1 MLAKMILLKS
11 ALYWRCCMWLLKSVK
26 LNVLFIFLR
35 FLFTYVPMSD
45 GARIDVTVSE
55 LYDSTYVGNPH
66 DLVKHSTCVPLM

>member
-1 MLAKMILLKS
+1 MLGNASSNLDRASSGTLTITSFIALLPD
-11 ALYWRCCMWLLKSVK
+11 
-26 LNVLFIFLR
+26 R

-66 DLVKHSTCVPLM
+66 DLVNLWSAA

>member
-1 MLAKMILLKS
+1 MLVIL
-11 ALYWRCCMWLLKSVK
+11 CH
-26 LNVLFIFLR
+26 VLFFR

-66 DLVKHSTCVPLM
+66 DLVRLKPDTVGVQNTYAIRNQNILMA

>member
-1 MLAKMILLKS
+1 MLLT
-11 ALYWRCCMWLLKSVK
+11 
-26 LNVLFIFLR
+26 R

-66 DLVKHSTCVPLM
+66 DLVNNLFFTW